1 MQAKT
6 KRHVALIIIA
16 IFVFALFLSCDF
28 LLSNAEHDCVS
39 CCDCPVCA
47 VLELAR
53 EVVGAKNKAASAG
66 FTLAAAIFA
75 GLAAL
80 FVKKCLFV
88 FASPVSRCDVLTI

>member
-1 MQAKT
+1 MQAKI
-6 KRHVALIIIA
+6 KRRAALIVIA

-28 LLSNAEHDCVS
+28 LLANAEHDCAS
-39 CCDCPVCA
+39 CYDCPVCA

-53 EVVGAKNKAASAG
+53 EVSGAKRKAASAG

-75 GLAAL
+75 VLAAL

-88 FASPVSRCDVLTI
+88 FANPVSRCDVLTI